1 MFFNFLF
8 FFFVKILSW
17 LNSVYNLDTIYFQ
30 FKKCL
35 SLYNIADWEMR
46 LRGRT
51 TRVTFPTEYVRVRII
66 KFKFA
71 KDDSSR
77 MRQWMQCRTRTNLQ
91 RPCSQVP
98 CGPQSRPQLGCEQS
112 TPVQCPSQTQL
123 PDSRSYVPWSE
134 QRGRHW
140 YTCWS
145 TWLHLSPCQPALQ

>member
-30 FKKCL
+30 FKKYL
-35 SLYNIADWEMR
+35 SLSNIADWETR

-71 KDDSSR
+71 KDDSTPHATVNA
-77 MRQWMQCRTRTNLQ
+77 MQNA
-91 RPCSQVP
+91 
-98 CGPQSRPQLGCEQS
+98 
-112 TPVQCPSQTQL
+112 
-123 PDSRSYVPWSE
+123 Y
-134 QRGRHW
+134 
-140 YTCWS
+140 
-145 TWLHLSPCQPALQ
+145 